1 MRVSGDEPRWFPW
14 PRLLAALSRRSM
26 VQVHKPSFFL
36 CATVVFLS
44 CTACAYKDSQRQ
56 QAAATNTATPASAD
70 IDRSR
75 VLKFRGVLKDRD
87 GNRLKGTVG
96 VLFAIYEQKEG
107 GAPVWQEVQNVE
119 LNDRGVFTA
128 QVGATNEEGVR
139 PELFGPEKTLWMGM
153 QVLQPGEVERPR
165 IRLVSEADGLRAIRI
180 VIPDASEQT
189 AKAETAAQ
197 PGITDPA
204 QQDPSDPAKRPRR
217 MRRPFERSRMP

>member
-1 MRVSGDEPRWFPW
+1 MR
-14 PRLLAALSRRSM
+14 
-26 VQVHKPSFFL
+26 FFL
-36 CATVVFLS
+36 CVSVVFLS
-44 CTACAYKDSQRQ
+44 CTACAYKDRQAQ
-56 QAAATNTATPASAD
+56 QAVAATPASAD
-70 IDRSR
+70 VDRTR
-75 VLKFRGVLKDRD
+75 ILNLKGVLKDRD
-87 GNRLKGTVG
+87 GHRLKGTVG

-119 LNDRGVFTA
+119 LNDRGLFTA

-165 IRLVSEADGLRAIRI
+165 IRLVSGEDGLRAIRI

-197 PGITDPA
+197 PGMTDPT
-204 QQDPSDPAKRPRR
+204 QPDQGDPAKRHRR